1 MLLFIVMSVCVS
13 VEKIMAQPTLED
25 HDLSEIMDTILAI
38 LHLAGSIKD
47 VSPQHRYDIVQSP
60 IPSFLLLFFEL
71 YATLLNQYLLTISKT
86 PFL

>member
-47 VSPQHRYDIVQSP
+47 VSPQHRYDIVQTP
-60 IPSFLLLFFEL
+60 IPSFLLFFEL